1 MDRFIIIVNFI
12 ACCLFFYRAATVRN
26 SHWTDYMIAITFA
39 VIALLQYIEYRLE
52 KERIKRRTRLFN
64 ELLQKNPNDF
74 IE

>member
-1 MDRFIIIVNFI
+1 
-12 ACCLFFYRAATVRN
+12 
-26 SHWTDYMIAITFA
+26 MIAITFA
-39 VIALLQYIEYRLE
+39 VIALLHYIEYRLE